1 MSMLCAISGEAPT
14 NPVASSKS
22 GTVFEKRLIEAYI
35 AEHGKDPVT
44 GEELST
50 ADLIE
55 LKSSTTVRPRPPT
68 LTSIPALLA
77 TFQNEWD
84 ALALETHTL
93 RQQVTQ
99 LRQELSTALYQH
111 DAATRV
117 IARLLKER
125 DEARDALSH
134 VTVGAGAT
142 TGGEQ
147 MEVDTPQVPEYIQSK
162 IDATKAE
169 LSADRKNRPVSAEW
183 ATSETISSFS
193 VTSTSDALYP
203 GAKSISLDVS
213 GDLALLGG
221 SDGNAGIY
229 SISQQQVITELNSS
243 DGAINDVAWAGSN
256 AVTGSSSGVVKVWN
270 QSGSDS
276 TAMTAHA
283 GPVVALAVHPSKSV
297 VASAGADK
305 SWALY
310 DIEAGKSVVQVYDQS
325 KFTTAAFHP
334 DGHLFA
340 LGTPSEVKVF
350 DVRSTSLGASLE
362 PVSSG
367 VKSLCFSE
375 NGFWLAVAQQ
385 EQSTVEIWDL
395 RKMRVT
401 KSLDI
406 GSRVD
411 HLAWDYSGQFLAVAG
426 KTGVSVQ
433 QYTKADKK
441 WSEPFRGSAQ
451 ALATAWGTKARSL
464 VTVDVEGRVSVLG
477 A

>member
-1 MSMLCAISGEAPT
+1 
-14 NPVASSKS
+14 
-22 GTVFEKRLIEAYI
+22 
-35 AEHGKDPVT
+35 
-44 GEELST
+44 
-50 ADLIE
+50 
-55 LKSSTTVRPRPPT
+55 
-68 LTSIPALLA
+68 
-77 TFQNEWD
+77 
-84 ALALETHTL
+84 
-93 RQQVTQ
+93 
-99 LRQELSTALYQH
+99 
-111 DAATRV
+111 
-117 IARLLKER
+117 
-125 DEARDALSH
+125 
-134 VTVGAGAT
+134 
-142 TGGEQ
+142 
-147 MEVDTPQVPEYIQSK
+147 
-162 IDATKAE
+162 
-169 LSADRKNRPVSAEW
+169 
-183 ATSETISSFS
+183 
-193 VTSTSDALYP
+193 
-203 GAKSISLDVS
+203 
-213 GDLALLGG
+213 
-221 SDGNAGIY
+221 
-229 SISQQQVITELNSS
+229 LNSS

-256 AVTGSSSGVVKVWN
+256 AVTGSSSGVVRVWN

-283 GPVVALAVHPSKSV
+283 GAVVALAVHPSKSV

-310 DIEAGKSVVQVYDQS
+310 DTEAGKSVVQVYDQS
-325 KFTTAAFHP
+325 STSPVYCRITVKYKANLDKTEFTAAAFHP

-340 LGTPSEVKVF
+340 VGTPSEVKVF

-441 WSEPFRGSAQ
+441 WSEPFRGSTQ
-451 ALATAWGTKARSL
+451 AVATAWGAKARSL
-464 VTVDVEGRVSVLG
+464 VTVDAEGRVSVLG
-477 A
+477 V